1 MQTAPLQTTDQSD
14 QRILSRDYFQPVKCK
29 DPRARGSLSAYL
41 RNDSARDLMLEIS
54 LAA

>member
-14 QRILSRDYFQPVKCK
+14 QRSRDYFQPVKCK

-41 RNDSARDLMLEIS
+41 RNDSARDLMFEIS